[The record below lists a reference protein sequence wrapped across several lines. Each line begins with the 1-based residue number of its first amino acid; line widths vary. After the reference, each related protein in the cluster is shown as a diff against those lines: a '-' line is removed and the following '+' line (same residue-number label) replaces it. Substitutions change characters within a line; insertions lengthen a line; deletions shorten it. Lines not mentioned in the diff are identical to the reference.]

1 MDPFDKRPIAPE
13 VLALEPP
20 MAAELRPPNR
30 ELGPASTLELLRRM
44 RKEECLFLELSPSEL
59 EELAEVSS
67 PLSFKRGEVLFS
79 RGEPCTWLGLLLAG
93 RCDALLPTA
102 GGTGGGGKGEQRMG
116 EHRPGEMLGLARV
129 ALWQKSHARAYTL
142 RAVDDGCIA
151 VLSYDQLEGLRRA
164 RPAFHHS
171 LLKAL
176 LLQLADACGCFF
188 RGCPVSNRPQFS
200 LAPMNEP
207 QILDFLLRLREEGT
221 LLPNADYNCLL
232 SLACQLRIAQ
242 WPARSSVLSK
252 GEPLSGALI
261 LLDGKMTGFREAAG
275 APSVFFAPGDC
286 VGLEFL
292 LGGVQACPL
301 DVFAARACLAA
312 VLRRDDLEDLRREN
326 PSMATQILQAFHA
339 KLFGELCGQQPP
351 ALLVMAEATER
362 LRFAS
367 TQRPA
372 FPAPL
377 RFPGHLPPDEAKH
390 ALALA
395 EHTAP
400 IPRWVDPE
408 HSHKVLEGQA
418 ARDEA
423 AMRRFLSDPHGLTA
437 SWADQEPG
445 KAEWLL
451 GSFLTK
457 KLVDGQLRGPQGRA
471 AAREAAAG
479 AVAFDQAQRES
490 MRLRSPRSPTAAEMR
505 RSREATASP
514 PRSPRAHWK
523 EAGLAATRARPG
535 LTRSRSAP
543 PLRASAAQWPK
554 KMPGAE
560 QGIMELLSVP
570 PPSFTCPHCSKKVQ
584 IPKSIWPKDAG
595 VVVKTPSRKG
605 ALSPQP
611 QQQQRKVARV
621 VSSTY
626 RHGNRADFYLDG
638 KKVPLESGKW
648 QLHEYQRRG
657 FNVVTLDPDTQQ
669 VTSATCYD
677 TSGGGQV
684 AVAQLA
690 TDLNALPEGRV
701 VLVAVRGSGL
711 ESLSGAAMRA
721 LRRVGATS
729 AISGGRS
736 QEGYVLI
743 GIKGGE
749 ATAERRGHHVEVEA
763 KLPRPPWQE
772 PQDLSWYFQ
781 QQKQFLEDLK
791 VCEDR
796 HEAWNSKVIMQEE
809 EIEKLKQQLR
819 TLGEER
825 DGLRKDLKEVLRERD
840 EWQVSAL
847 RVMSKREFRSS
858 VEALEA
864 ARRRPLPP

>member
-1 MDPFDKRPIAPE
+1 
-13 VLALEPP
+13 

-129 ALWQKSHARAYTL
+129 ALWEKSHARAYTL

-232 SLACQLRIAQ
+232 SLACRLRIAQ

-351 ALLVMAEATER
+351 ALLVMAEA
-362 LRFAS
+362 
-367 TQRPA
+367 
-372 FPAPL
+372 
-377 RFPGHLPPDEAKH
+377 
-390 ALALA
+390 
-395 EHTAP
+395 
-400 IPRWVDPE
+400 
-408 HSHKVLEGQA
+408 
-418 ARDEA
+418 
-423 AMRRFLSDPHGLTA
+423 
-437 SWADQEPG
+437 
-445 KAEWLL
+445 
-451 GSFLTK
+451 
-457 KLVDGQLRGPQGRA
+457 
-471 AAREAAAG
+471 
-479 AVAFDQAQRES
+479 
-490 MRLRSPRSPTAAEMR
+490 
-505 RSREATASP
+505 
-514 PRSPRAHWK
+514 
-523 EAGLAATRARPG
+523 
-535 LTRSRSAP
+535 
-543 PLRASAAQWPK
+543 
-554 KMPGAE
+554 
-560 QGIMELLSVP
+560 
-570 PPSFTCPHCSKKVQ
+570 
-584 IPKSIWPKDAG
+584 
-595 VVVKTPSRKG
+595 
-605 ALSPQP
+605 
-611 QQQQRKVARV
+611 
-621 VSSTY
+621 
-626 RHGNRADFYLDG
+626 
-638 KKVPLESGKW
+638 
-648 QLHEYQRRG
+648 
-657 FNVVTLDPDTQQ
+657 
-669 VTSATCYD
+669 
-677 TSGGGQV
+677 
-684 AVAQLA
+684 
-690 TDLNALPEGRV
+690 
-701 VLVAVRGSGL
+701 
-711 ESLSGAAMRA
+711 
-721 LRRVGATS
+721 
-729 AISGGRS
+729 
-736 QEGYVLI
+736 
-743 GIKGGE
+743 
-749 ATAERRGHHVEVEA
+749 
-763 KLPRPPWQE
+763 
-772 PQDLSWYFQ
+772 
-781 QQKQFLEDLK
+781 
-791 VCEDR
+791 
-796 HEAWNSKVIMQEE
+796 
-809 EIEKLKQQLR
+809 
-819 TLGEER
+819 
-825 DGLRKDLKEVLRERD
+825 
-840 EWQVSAL
+840 
-847 RVMSKREFRSS
+847 
-858 VEALEA
+858 
-864 ARRRPLPP
+864 

>member
-1 MDPFDKRPIAPE
+1 
-13 VLALEPP
+13 

-44 RKEECLFLELSPSEL
+44 RKEETGFITSDIAAAQ
-59 EELAEVSS
+59 ELAEVSS

-116 EHRPGEMLGLARV
+116 EMLGLARV
-129 ALWQKSHARAYTL
+129 ALWEKSHARAYTL

-232 SLACQLRIAQ
+232 SLACRLRIAQ

-252 GEPLSGALI
+252 GEPLSRSTTSKREQRTTDVSNQVRRRQRGGALI

-390 ALALA
+390 ALTPGECEGGAALKGGA
-395 EHTAP
+395 CCRRRKSRGKE
-400 IPRWVDPE
+400 I
-408 HSHKVLEGQA
+408 
-418 ARDEA
+418 ARFGWLVGSLVA
-423 AMRRFLSDPHGLTA
+423 CLLP
-437 SWADQEPG
+437 
-445 KAEWLL
+445 WLL
-451 GSFLTK
+451 GWLLACLLAW
-457 KLVDGQLRGPQGRA
+457 LVGWLVGCLYFCSPVFGPLFCG
-471 AAREAAAG
+471 G
-479 AVAFDQAQRES
+479 VD
-490 MRLRSPRSPTAAEMR
+490 L
-505 RSREATASP
+505 
-514 PRSPRAHWK
+514 
-523 EAGLAATRARPG
+523 
-535 LTRSRSAP
+535 
-543 PLRASAAQWPK
+543 
-554 KMPGAE
+554 E
-560 QGIMELLSVP
+560 QG
-570 PPSFTCPHCSKKVQ
+570 
-584 IPKSIWPKDAG
+584 
-595 VVVKTPSRKG
+595 
-605 ALSPQP
+605 
-611 QQQQRKVARV
+611 
-621 VSSTY
+621 
-626 RHGNRADFYLDG
+626 
-638 KKVPLESGKW
+638 
-648 QLHEYQRRG
+648 
-657 FNVVTLDPDTQQ
+657 
-669 VTSATCYD
+669 
-677 TSGGGQV
+677 
-684 AVAQLA
+684 
-690 TDLNALPEGRV
+690 
-701 VLVAVRGSGL
+701 
-711 ESLSGAAMRA
+711 
-721 LRRVGATS
+721 
-729 AISGGRS
+729 
-736 QEGYVLI
+736 
-743 GIKGGE
+743 
-749 ATAERRGHHVEVEA
+749 
-763 KLPRPPWQE
+763 
-772 PQDLSWYFQ
+772 
-781 QQKQFLEDLK
+781 
-791 VCEDR
+791 
-796 HEAWNSKVIMQEE
+796 
-809 EIEKLKQQLR
+809 
-819 TLGEER
+819 
-825 DGLRKDLKEVLRERD
+825 
-840 EWQVSAL
+840 
-847 RVMSKREFRSS
+847 
-858 VEALEA
+858 
-864 ARRRPLPP
+864 